1 MSVRQL
7 PSHTHP
13 LPRNEQ
19 SIGIL
24 PYDLATLAQE
34 HSLGYDEGTDNLG
47 RYRFAAIAL
56 ANGQPAWI
64 VKYDVDANP
73 GSLVYVDG
81 KADVAQAEAALLETF
96 GLRREELL

>member
-1 MSVRQL
+1 VSVRQI
-7 PSHTHP
+7 PSHTNP
-13 LPRNEQ
+13 LPRDEQ
-19 SIGIL
+19 PIAIL

-34 HSLGYDEGTDNLG
+34 HGLGYEEGTDNLG
-47 RYRFAAIAL
+47 RYRFAAIEL

-81 KADVAQAEAALLETF
+81 KADVAQAEAALLEAF
-96 GLRREELL
+96 GLRRDELL